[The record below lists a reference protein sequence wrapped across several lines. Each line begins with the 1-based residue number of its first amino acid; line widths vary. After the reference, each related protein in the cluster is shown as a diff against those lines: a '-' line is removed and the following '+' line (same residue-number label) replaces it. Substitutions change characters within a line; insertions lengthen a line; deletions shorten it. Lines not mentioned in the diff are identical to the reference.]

1 MTSHRRRFTF
11 LLALALVVS
20 SVVALGRAEAA
31 TPTVALTSPTAG
43 AVLKGTITLAANA
56 SSSSGIAW
64 VSFWVDGNKVGAD
77 ATAPYAMSYD
87 TTKLANANHTFR
99 AKAAGKDG
107 VEAWSSQVTA
117 SVSNTVSAGG
127 IYWGALIAGN
137 VYGRATNAPW
147 DATTLSLFEQ
157 HAGKGVSIIHTG
169 QPWVWCSSTCSL
181 QSFPAATFDLIRNHG
196 SIPLLSW
203 GSWAQPGGGAN
214 QPNFQLADI
223 TRGNYDSYIR
233 SWAQAAK
240 NWGKPFFLRFD
251 WEMNLTDIARWAWQE
266 TKNGNRLGEYVPM
279 WRHVRDIFTSVGAT
293 NVTWVW
299 CPHREYDTTQK
310 PLSSL
315 YPGDAY
321 VDWTCT
327 DGYNNGTNPNGS
339 MSGWKS
345 FDTQIGPTYNT
356 ITGTVAP
363 SKPLMIGETGSTEYG
378 GSKADWITTTLN
390 SLPSKYP
397 KLKAFVWFNAYQ
409 DRMDWPIESS
419 ATAQQ
424 AFASAIQS
432 SVFAPNAFA
441 SLSGGPI
448 QALS

>member
-1 MTSHRRRFTF
+1 
-11 LLALALVVS
+11 
-20 SVVALGRAEAA
+20 
-31 TPTVALTSPTAG
+31 
-43 AVLKGTITLAANA
+43 
-56 SSSSGIAW
+56 
-64 VSFWVDGNKVGAD
+64 
-77 ATAPYAMSYD
+77 
-87 TTKLANANHTFR
+87 
-99 AKAAGKDG
+99 
-107 VEAWSSQVTA
+107 
-117 SVSNTVSAGG
+117 
-127 IYWGALIAGN
+127 
-137 VYGRATNAPW
+137 
-147 DATTLSLFEQ
+147 
-157 HAGKGVSIIHTG
+157 
-169 QPWVWCSSTCSL
+169 
-181 QSFPAATFDLIRNHG
+181 
-196 SIPLLSW
+196 
-203 GSWAQPGGGAN
+203 
-214 QPNFQLADI
+214 
-223 TRGNYDSYIR
+223 
-233 SWAQAAK
+233 
-240 NWGKPFFLRFD
+240 
-251 WEMNLTDIARWAWQE
+251 MNLTDIARWAWQE

-378 GSKADWITTTLN
+378 GSKATWITTTLS

-409 DRMDWPIESS
+409 GGMDWPIESS
-419 ATAQQ
+419 ASAQQ
-424 AFASAIQS
+424 AFSTAIKS
-432 SVFAPNAFA
+432 SVFASNTFGLLA
-441 SLSGGPI
+441 GGPI
-448 QALS
+448 QPLK